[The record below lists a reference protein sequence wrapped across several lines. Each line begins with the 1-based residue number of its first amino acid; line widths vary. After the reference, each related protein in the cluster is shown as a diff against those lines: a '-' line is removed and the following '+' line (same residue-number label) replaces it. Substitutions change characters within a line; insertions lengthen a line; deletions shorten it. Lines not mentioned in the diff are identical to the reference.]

1 MKKIFLIL
9 GLFVSI
15 FAHALFTL
23 DAVTGDDSFASLE
36 MLSDSEGN
44 TYVFWVEV
52 GGEFSQAEET
62 LKWAYK
68 PINGSFGEAQ
78 TLGEASSPIRFNA
91 AINGNQDVSVVWV
104 KDDTTQDSMKR
115 SGDDDF
121 TTQEAFSDRIGFFKL
136 KAAPNNSFFL
146 IASNK
151 DGDDRVFQ
159 WSERTTSSLS
169 FSDFRNVIPAQSEKA
184 DDTDGFDFE
193 FDDQSNVLF
202 AGLFGESGG
211 TVRSDVYVT
220 FKAEEASD
228 FQTHKI
234 IPRLNDDYYT
244 NHMNVVYNGNT
255 NLGTTWSIFWEEA
268 STNLESLGG
277 VFFFRVQILNN
288 NNANTN
294 VVFSESVKT
303 VYQVL
308 DRITD
313 QFQVYKK
320 EDTKVLGVWGEN
332 NSDLF
337 YTVFDIIQ
345 DSEFAA
351 QSVSQAGINPVNI
364 AVDITEGLSLI
375 TWNTRGQEGGDI
387 RWGFIPSESSTF
399 NYQYA
404 LQSFVEGMTQYA
416 ETPKVVSYSD
426 NQLRFSWLGETLNS
440 DGFTPQFVQT
450 VSILPLIQG
459 EVTDDN
465 TDQPLANAIMELLSN
480 GTVIDTTAT
489 DDQGSYS
496 FNSIDVGD
504 YSVRASKP
512 SYIAETKNAEVTIGG
527 RVIVNFSLGTT
538 AGNIAGRVV
547 DSSTDQAISGA
558 TVQLLSEG
566 SVIRTT
572 QTNSSGNYSFSDV
585 GVGTYSVK
593 ATKTGY
599 KSQEKS
605 ASVSF
610 DQTTTVN
617 FSLEASTSILKG
629 VVSDSSIQQ
638 PISGATVELFFGG
651 GLITSTKTN
660 SSGNYFFTGLDSGSY
675 QLKVSQKNYKN
686 QTKTIQFSKDTIKT
700 VNFFLDTKPGLV
712 QGQVEDV
719 ITGKFISGAT
729 VKLFSNAGLVGQT
742 ITNTSGSYVFQGV
755 DPGTYSVE
763 VSKSGYIPVGKIDV
777 QVFAEKGA
785 RANFSLT
792 PIVGSLEGQITDSDT
807 GLPIQNVTV
816 QLFSNS
822 VVIASAKTNDQGNYA
837 LENIEPGSYILKTT
851 ETNYI
856 PFSQG
861 ISIVSGQTGILNIRL
876 TSSAS
881 RLYKIG
887 TGTTRTFYQ
896 K

>member
-9 GLFVSI
+9 GFFVSI

-23 DAVTGDDSFASLE
+23 DAVTGDDSFGSLE

-52 GGEFSQAEET
+52 RFQFNQTEET

-68 PINGSFGEAQ
+68 PTNESFGEAQ
-78 TLGEASSPIRFNA
+78 ILGEASSSIRFNA
-91 AINGNQDVSVVWV
+91 AINSNQDVSVVWV
-104 KDDTTQDSMKR
+104 KDDTTQESIKR
-115 SGDDDF
+115 SGEDDF

-136 KAAPNNSFFL
+136 KAAPNNSFFI
-146 IASNK
+146 IASNE
-151 DGDDRVFQ
+151 DGYDRVFQ
-159 WSERTTSSLS
+159 WSERTTLSPS
-169 FSDFRNVIPAQSEKA
+169 FSDFRNVIPPQSEKA

-193 FDDQSNVLF
+193 FDDQSNILF
-202 AGLFGESGG
+202 AGLFGASGE

-244 NHMNVVYNGNT
+244 NHMNVVYNGDT

-268 STNLESLGG
+268 STNSGSLGG
-277 VFFFRVQILNN
+277 VFFLRAQILNN

-320 EDTKVLGVWGEN
+320 EDTKILGVWGED

-351 QSVSQAGINPVNI
+351 QSVPQAGINPVNI

-404 LQSFVEGMTQYA
+404 LQSFVEGMSQYA
-416 ETPKVVSYSD
+416 VTPKVVSYSD

-440 DGFTPQFVQT
+440 DGFKPQFVQT
-450 VSILPLIQG
+450 VSILPVIQG
-459 EVTDDN
+459 EVTDSD
-465 TDQPLANAIMELLSN
+465 TDQPLAEAIVELLFN
-480 GTVIDTTAT
+480 GIVIDTTGT
-489 DDQGSYS
+489 DDEGRYS

-512 SYIAETKNAEVTIGG
+512 SYITETKNAEVSIGG
-527 RVIVNFSLGTT
+527 RVTVNFSLGTT

-572 QTNSSGNYSFSDV
+572 ETNSNGNYSFSV
-585 GVGTYSVK
+585 IAVGTYSVK
-593 ATKTGY
+593 AIKNGY
-599 KSQEKS
+599 KSKEKS
-605 ASVSF
+605 ASVSS

-617 FSLEASTSILKG
+617 FSLETTVGILKG

-638 PISGATVELFFGG
+638 PISGATVRLFFEES
-651 GLITSTKTN
+651 LISSAKTD
-660 SSGNYFFTGLDSGSY
+660 SSGSYFFTGLDSGSY
-675 QLKVSQKNYKN
+675 QLKVTKKNYKN
-686 QTKTIQFSKDTIKT
+686 QTKTIEFSKNTVKT

-712 QGQVEDV
+712 QGQVKDV
-719 ITGKFISGAT
+719 VTNQFISGAT
-729 VKLFSNAGLVGQT
+729 VKLFSNAGLIGKT
-742 ITNTSGSYVFQGV
+742 TTNTSGSYVFQGV
-755 DPGTYSVE
+755 DPGMYSMG
-763 VSKSGYIPVGKIDV
+763 VSKRGYIPVGKIDV
-777 QVFAEKGA
+777 QVSVENGA

-792 PIVGSLEGQITDSDT
+792 PIVGSLEGQIIDTDT
-807 GLPIQNVTV
+807 GFPIPSVTV
-816 QLFSNS
+816 QFFSNN
-822 VVIASAKTNDQGNYA
+822 VVIASAKTNSEGNYA
-837 LENIEPGSYILKTT
+837 LENVEPGSYILKTT

-856 PFSQG
+856 PFSQQ
-861 ISIVSGQTGILNIRL
+861 ISIVSGQTGILNISL

-887 TGTTRTFYQ
+887 TGTTQTFYQ